1 MSLLWTT
8 FPSCAEP
15 SFLFAIGELFDYIV
29 VRTKLSE
36 KEGRKFL
43 RQILLGLRYCHAR
56 GIVHR
61 DLKVGGIAG
70 QNHLKY
76 AYVRLIVRLKAEV

>member
-1 MSLLWTT
+1 MNEPRTHIVTLRR
-8 FPSCAEP
+8 CA
-15 SFLFAIGELFDYIV
+15 GELFDYIV

-36 KEGRKFL
+36 KEARKFL

-61 DLKVGGIAG
+61 DLKVRVCVCVHAASVCLFRTRQGVCLAT
-70 QNHLKY
+70 
-76 AYVRLIVRLKAEV
+76 

>member
-1 MSLLWTT
+1 MKLFVAIEVPTSALV
-8 FPSCAEP
+8 FCA
-15 SFLFAIGELFDYIV
+15 GELFDYIV

-36 KEGRKFL
+36 KEARKFL

-61 DLKVGGIAG
+61 DLKVRAG
-70 QNHLKY
+70 DQCALQ
-76 AYVRLIVRLKAEV
+76 EPDGF